1 MQIRP
6 VGAECLHADRRTDGR
21 TELVVAFRYFANRP
35 KNYYW
40 SPVVN
45 GWVSR
50 KKILK
55 RSYGGEHTTS
65 H

>member
-1 MQIRP
+1 M
-6 VGAECLHADRRTDGR
+6 TK
-21 TELVVAFRYFANRP
+21 LVVAFRYFAKAP

-55 RSYGGEHTTS
+55 RSCGGEPRTDGTEAGRS
-65 H
+65 IKSKI